1 MRLLQVLADGLSNG
15 SLYALVA
22 LGFVLVYRSTKVLN
36 FAHGELLMVGAYF
49 ALVLLVDLDLPYLL
63 AVPAAIAG
71 AGLVAWALQRWVL
84 RRLLDEE
91 VFSVVLVTLGLSL
104 ILRSA
109 VAFVFGVR
117 ERALPA
123 PVDTYVDVGPVN
135 VWSVHLLAIGATVLV
150 FASVGMFYRRSR
162 YGLAMRAM
170 ASDQAVARLMG
181 VSAFTVF
188 GLSWL
193 IAGGLAA
200 VTGVLAGHAV
210 FVSNNLGFVAIRAL
224 PAAVIG
230 GLDSVRGALLGGL
243 LLGMVEQL
251 ASFYV
256 GGETRELAAFTA
268 LLLVLVVR
276 PYGLFGTP
284 EIKRV

>member
-15 SLYALVA
+15 SIYAMVA

-49 ALVLLVDLDLPYLL
+49 ALVALVDLDLPYLL
-63 AVPAAIAG
+63 AVPAAMVG

-84 RRLLDEE
+84 RRLLDED

-150 FASVGMFYRRSR
+150 FAAVGAFYRRSR

-181 VSAFTVF
+181 ISAFAVF

-193 IAGGLAA
+193 MAGGLAA
-200 VTGVLAGHAV
+200 LTGVLAGHTV

-243 LLGMVEQL
+243 LLGVAEQL

-256 GGETRELAAFTA
+256 GGETRELAAFAA

>member
-1 MRLLQVLADGLSNG
+1 MRLLQVLTDGLSNG

-49 ALVLLVDLDLPYLL
+49 ALVLIVDLDLPYLL

-123 PVDTYVDVGPVN
+123 PVDTYIDVGPVN

-150 FASVGMFYRRSR
+150 FASVGLFYRRSR

-200 VTGVLAGHAV
+200 VTGVLAGHTV

-243 LLGMVEQL
+243 LLGIVEHL

-256 GGETRELAAFTA
+256 GGEIRELAAFTA